1 MSRLLLSS
9 PTAVASHSY
18 RISRTHARHET
29 CRATR
34 SVLQRVSH
42 RRHHAQL
49 LDVWRVAVTVGYGE
63 LPLPRVKDFP
73 ELAVAVLGKLLCRLF
88 GVLEAT
94 TGGMKP
100 YYRNNQLGVDGWQA
114 GNTAKATIYNV
125 GVMMV
130 TSIDNWD
137 GTPISTSNLANG
149 VYIFKVNNNTIK
161 FVKQ

>member
-63 LPLPRVKDFP
+63 LPLPR
-73 ELAVAVLGKLLCRLF
+73 LLCRLF

>member
-1 MSRLLLSS
+1 M
-9 PTAVASHSY
+9 
-18 RISRTHARHET
+18 
-29 CRATR
+29 C
-34 SVLQRVSH
+34 
-42 RRHHAQL
+42 
-49 LDVWRVAVTVGYGE
+49 
-63 LPLPRVKDFP
+63 
-73 ELAVAVLGKLLCRLF
+73 LAVLTLAAKADDVKLVVNFANGSSQQEFALSDIGKLAF
-88 GVLEAT
+88 DESGFSIFEANGTVSPFTYAQVSSIKFAYISTGIGAIEAT

-125 GVMMV
+125 GGMMV

-149 VYIFKVNNNTIK
+149 IYIFKVNNNTIK

>member
-1 MSRLLLSS
+1 MK
-9 PTAVASHSY
+9 
-18 RISRTHARHET
+18 
-29 CRATR
+29 
-34 SVLQRVSH
+34 
-42 RRHHAQL
+42 QL
-49 LDVWRVAVTVGYGE
+49 FITMC
-63 LPLPRVKDFP
+63 
-73 ELAVAVLGKLLCRLF
+73 LAVLTLAAKADDVKLVVNFANGSSQQEFALSDIGKLAF
-88 GVLEAT
+88 DESGFSVVEANGTVSPFTYVQVSSIKFANFSSGIGAIEAT

>member
-1 MSRLLLSS
+1 MKKLF
-9 PTAVASHSY
+9 
-18 RISRTHARHET
+18 I
-29 CRATR
+29 
-34 SVLQRVSH
+34 
-42 RRHHAQL
+42 
-49 LDVWRVAVTVGYGE
+49 TVC
-63 LPLPRVKDFP
+63 
-73 ELAVAVLGKLLCRLF
+73 LAVLTLAAKADDVKLVVNFANGSSQQEFALSDIGKLAF
-88 GVLEAT
+88 DESGFSIFEANGTVSPFTYVQVSSIKFAYISSGIGAIEAT
-94 TGGMKP
+94 NNGMKP

-125 GVMMV
+125 GGMMV